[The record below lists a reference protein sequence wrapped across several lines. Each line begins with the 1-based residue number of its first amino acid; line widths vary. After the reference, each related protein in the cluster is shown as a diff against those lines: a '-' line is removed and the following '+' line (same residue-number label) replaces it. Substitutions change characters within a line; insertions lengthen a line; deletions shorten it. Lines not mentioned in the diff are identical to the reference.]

1 MECSFEERKQ
11 ELESEC
17 MISDTLFSRSLERL
31 SEFMKPFVAGM
42 ARNGQREYAA
52 TFVRGLCSD
61 LERKNSESIAY
72 HFQLERKQ
80 IQYFIGESSWN
91 DEPVR
96 AELARQVAAQL
107 GTSDGVLVFDPSGF
121 PKSGKESVG
130 VARQWCGRL
139 GKIDN
144 CQVGVF
150 MAYVSRYGHALI
162 DGELYL
168 PKEWTKD
175 KPRMKKAGVPKS
187 RQKHRTRHE
196 ICLELLDR
204 HGPQMPHT
212 WITGDD
218 ELGRPAEFRREL
230 RRRNEQYL
238 LAVPS
243 NSTIVDLESD
253 PPEYTG
259 KGRRPVRPSARVD
272 KWVADQ
278 PVSLW
283 QQVDVRDAEKG
294 PLVIELLKRH
304 VATSRRS
311 KGGSAEETLVIIRYR
326 DRDQAV
332 VKQDYY
338 FSSAPVTTP
347 HAEFGRVAKAE
358 HRVEDCFD
366 RGKGEAGMTDYE
378 VRNWTGWQHHQ
389 TLSLVASWFLNVE
402 TRRAEKKDAGDDI
415 QSGPEVHRIDHSS
428 RVSMRFTPRRH
439 PPHHQATRTK
449 PTCPTLS
456 LAQT

>member
-17 MISDTLFSRSLERL
+17 IISDTLFSRSLERL
-31 SEFMKPFVAGM
+31 NEFMKPFVAGM
-42 ARNGQREYAA
+42 ARSGQREYAA

-230 RRRNEQYL
+230 RRR
-238 LAVPS
+238 
-243 NSTIVDLESD
+243 
-253 PPEYTG
+253 
-259 KGRRPVRPSARVD
+259 PVRPSVRVD
-272 KWVADQ
+272 QWVADQ

-415 QSGPEVHRIDHSS
+415 QSGSEIHSIDHSS
-428 RVSMRFTPRRH
+428 CVSMRFTPRRH
-439 PPHHQATRTK
+439 PPNQQATRTK
-449 PTCPTLS
+449 PTCPALS
-456 LAQT
+456 LAQS